1 MKEKKM
7 VYLLQV
13 GGKSG
18 KWFRKSKIFKKNFS
32 CERKRQ
38 NGLFKCRLGVR
49 AEHKLEMA
57 HGKNILFHIIFI

>member
-1 MKEKKM
+1 M

-18 KWFRKSKIFKKNFS
+18 TEIGNGSWKSKIFKKNFS